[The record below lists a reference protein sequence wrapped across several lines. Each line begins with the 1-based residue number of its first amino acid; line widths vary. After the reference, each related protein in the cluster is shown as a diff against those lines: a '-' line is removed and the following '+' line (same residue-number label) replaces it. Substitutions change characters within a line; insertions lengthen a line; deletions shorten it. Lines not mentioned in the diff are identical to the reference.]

1 MYNTFNTK
9 RFGRLMRKTLME
21 RPMQTFGL
29 TGLLLLLSLI
39 LYSVIKSFGGFN
51 PAQNITFIWGLS
63 GGGFFLASFV
73 FGYFSSNAMGST
85 FLTLPASNFEK
96 WLCGVLIAGVFYPVI
111 FLLFFRLVDSSFVGI
126 YHHGLDPAGP
136 FFKQMYQSVYI
147 FDFNGFVAWK
157 VYPMYLFLAGA
168 MLVGSLYFNK
178 VAFIKTAIGISILI
192 LGVIGINW
200 LMATLLFGHINNAAP
215 FNSVTIPAGKE
226 EGSVE
231 LPRGIVDIINNSIWY
246 VLPPVLWM
254 LAYTRLREKEF

>member
-1 MYNTFNTK
+1 MNNTFNTK
-9 RFGRLMRKTLME
+9 RFGRLIKKTLLE
-21 RPMQTFGL
+21 RPMQTLGL
-29 TGLLLLLSLI
+29 IGLLLVLSLI
-39 LYSVIKSFGGFN
+39 LYSIIKTFGGFN

-126 YHHGLDPAGP
+126 YHHGLDPTGP
-136 FFKQMYQSVYI
+136 FYKQMYASVYI
-147 FDFNGFVAWK
+147 LDFDGFLAWK
-157 VYPMYLFLAGA
+157 VYPMYAFLTGS

-192 LGVIGINW
+192 LGMIGINW
-200 LMATLLFGHINNAAP
+200 LMAKMLFGHINNAAL

-231 LPRGIVDIINNSIWY
+231 LPPGIVDIFNDIIWF
-246 VLPPVLWM
+246 VLPPILWL
-254 LAYTRLREKEF
+254 LAFTRLREKEF